1 MSAQAL
7 KHIKEKAAV
16 TRIGGANRY
25 EVSAN
30 IVNTLNMNASKV
42 SCLMERLCGCAGRF
56 RPCCQT
62 KHPLLLVQAGSLPTP
77 VADVV
82 AKRRTQSLL
91 CLGDHLDHG
100 FIENSLADM
109 FTGDGYSVN
118 VSSGKLV
125 LYKIIEPSNAWN
137 VIYGIT

>member
-1 MSAQAL
+1 MSVSTGVENTL
-7 KHIKEKAAV
+7 KKKAAV

-42 SCLMERLCGCAGRF
+42 FMSNGTTFADALAVSSLL
-56 RPCCQT
+56 PNK

-82 AKRRTQSLL
+82 AKKLHSLLL
-91 CLGDHLDHG
+91 CLAYHLDHG
-100 FIENSLADM
+100 FIE
-109 FTGDGYSVN
+109 
-118 VSSGKLV
+118 K
-125 LYKIIEPSNAWN
+125 
-137 VIYGIT
+137 